1 MKPNVVAGLDIGTH
15 SIKMMVAKV
24 PEDAGDL
31 EILGLAE
38 QRSAGVRKGA
48 VVNPEEITKQLLFV
62 KQKIEQMSGVRVKE
76 VSCTIGGSHIFVVP
90 SHGIVAV
97 SRADGNIS
105 QEDVDRVL
113 SAAQAFS
120 LRSNTEILDISPQ
133 QFIVDGAAGV
143 KEPIGMRGIRL
154 EADVLA
160 ICCFTPY
167 RKNLNQAVLAADLEI
182 VDTVP
187 SSLAAGATVLT
198 TQDKELGV
206 ALVDIG
212 AGTTGLAVYAEGDLI
227 HTAVF
232 PIGSDNITNDIAIGV
247 RCDHDVAELIKT
259 EFGTCMGSKGKKM
272 EKVQGPDG
280 ETVSFAV
287 SFVTH
292 IIEARVKEI
301 LQLAGKEL
309 KKLGNPPHLNISG
322 GGKQGLLPAGL
333 VFVGGGAKLPRLID
347 FAKKELKLPSRMG
360 MPHGVL
366 VSESRPELLSV
377 MGLVVSSVDMQERT
391 PGGVFWQGVWS
402 KVRRVF
408 KTFIP

>member
-1 MKPNVVAGLDIGTH
+1 MKPHIVAALDIGTY
-15 SIKMMVAKV
+15 SIKMMVAKI
-24 PEDAGDL
+24 PEDSGDV
-31 EILGLAE
+31 EVLGLAE

-48 VVNPEEITKQLLFV
+48 VVNPEETTKQILFL
-62 KQKIEQMSGVRVKE
+62 KQKTEQMVGARIKE
-76 VSCTIGGSHIFVVP
+76 VSVTIGGSHLFVAP

-120 LRSNTEILDISPQ
+120 LRSNTEILDIFPQ

-160 ICCFTPY
+160 ICGFSPY
-167 RKNLNQAVLAADLEI
+167 LKNVTQAVLAADLEI
-182 VDTVP
+182 IDIVP
-187 SSLAAGATVLT
+187 SPLASAATVLT
-198 TQDKELGV
+198 LQDKELGV

-212 AGTTGLAVYAEGDLI
+212 AGTTGLAVYSEGDLV

-232 PIGSDNITNDIAIGV
+232 PVGSDNITNDIAIGV

-259 EFGTCMGSKGKKM
+259 EFGTCMGSRGKKT
-272 EKVQGPDG
+272 EKVQRPDG
-280 ETVSFAV
+280 ELVSFGV

-292 IIEARVKEI
+292 IIESRMKEI
-301 LQLAGKEL
+301 LQLVGKEL
-309 KKLGNPPHLNISG
+309 KKI
-322 GGKQGLLPAGL
+322 GKQGLLPAGL
-333 VFVGGGAKLPRLID
+333 VFVGGGAKLPRLAD

-360 MPHGVL
+360 MPHGVF
-366 VSESRPELLSV
+366 VSETKPELLSV
-377 MGLVVSSVDMQERT
+377 MGLIVSSVDSE
-391 PGGVFWQGVWS
+391 GGVLRNRLWPGLWD
-402 KVRRVF
+402 KVKKVF
-408 KTFIP
+408 KSFIP

>member
-1 MKPNVVAGLDIGTH
+1 MKPNVVAGLDIGTD

-48 VVNPEEITKQLLFV
+48 VVNPEETAKQLLFV

-76 VSCTIGGSHIFVVP
+76 VSVTIGGSHIFVVP

-182 VDTVP
+182 IDTVP
-187 SSLAAGATVLT
+187 SPLAAGATVLT
-198 TQDKELGV
+198 SQDKELGV

-259 EFGTCMGSKGKKM
+259 EFGTCMGSKGKRM
-272 EKVQGPDG
+272 EKVQRPDG

-309 KKLGNPPHLNISG
+309 KKLG
-322 GGKQGLLPAGL
+322 KQGVLAAGL